1 MRLTPRSS
9 DAGRRWFVGAAI
21 LASAALG
28 SACGL
33 LLDEPL
39 EPLARTCGEWERLAV
54 EDQLTTAEAL
64 VVDRLE
70 AARRSQQ
77 LPETA
82 TRAEIVQ
89 AVNGS
94 IYKVCLIE
102 RRPALPLENVI
113 ARLYG

>member
-1 MRLTPRSS
+1 VRPRLRHSE
-9 DAGRRWFVGAAI
+9 AARRGFVGAAI
-21 LASAALG
+21 VACAAFG

-33 LLDEPL
+33 LPDEHL
-39 EPLARTCGEWERLAV
+39 VPLARTCGQWEKLAE

-64 VVDRLE
+64 VADRIE

-102 RRPALPLENVI
+102 RRPGLPLENVI
-113 ARLYG
+113 AELYG

>member
-1 MRLTPRSS
+1 MRARLRHP
-9 DAGRRWFVGAAI
+9 DAARRRFVGAAFF
-21 LASAALG
+21 ACAVFG

-33 LLDEPL
+33 LPEEHPV
-39 EPLARTCGEWERLAV
+39 PLARTCGQWEKLAE
-54 EDQLTTAEAL
+54 EDQLTIVEAL
-64 VVDRLE
+64 VADRIE

-102 RRPALPLENVI
+102 RRPGLPLEDVI
-113 ARLYG
+113 ADLYG